1 MAYKFQLGLSSLSG
15 SLIQTGSFTLVD
27 DNKVERFT
35 IDRDTGDVS
44 GSGLTSLATINSNA
58 AIAATGSITAGT
70 SFIIG
75 SADLNETD
83 MEKLDG
89 ITNGTVAANKAVVVD
104 ASSDADG
111 FRNIDGTGDLTM
123 GTITMSGFTVDAD
136 GDVALKTLAVDDGST
151 IGCDSDTD
159 LMSLNSNLLTVNGT
173 TLQKGA
179 LSGSS
184 TIYGA
189 GNVSTSGNFA
199 ATGSMSSAGATITGT
214 SALATVTA
222 TTLSASSTL
231 QAVGAVT
238 FGSAMNVSGNMQ
250 VDGTVVNFPNV
261 GAASLDTGDLMLSL
275 DATSKDLQARTRANV
290 ITDFAGVMAGT
301 VTATGL
307 SDSSG
312 VLSID
317 IENLD
322 AEVIATGDK
331 IIFNDAGDNGL
342 HSETVDDLF
351 AKGMPLLAEAAMTV
365 ADDYVVFLDGGA
377 SGDGKKEK
385 WADLVALM
393 AGSGLSAT
401 DGVLSSEAAST
412 PVNLG
417 DAAGRLVE
425 GFNYSSV
432 DFTAARIWI
441 TPASPS
447 AGDKVIVK
455 APANADVFNLRVS
468 GGEGSKIDG
477 LDSVYLNSPSGSIT
491 MTYLGSDSWSIS

>member
-1 MAYKFQLGLSSLSG
+1 
-15 SLIQTGSFTLVD
+15 
-27 DNKVERFT
+27 
-35 IDRDTGDVS
+35 
-44 GSGLTSLATINSNA
+44 
-58 AIAATGSITAGT
+58 
-70 SFIIG
+70 
-75 SADLNETD
+75 
-83 MEKLDG
+83 
-89 ITNGTVAANKAVVVD
+89 
-104 ASSDADG
+104 
-111 FRNIDGTGDLTM
+111 
-123 GTITMSGFTVDAD
+123 
-136 GDVALKTLAVDDGST
+136 
-151 IGCDSDTD
+151 
-159 LMSLNSNLLTVNGT
+159 
-173 TLQKGA
+173 
-179 LSGSS
+179 
-184 TIYGA
+184 
-189 GNVSTSGNFA
+189 
-199 ATGSMSSAGATITGT
+199 
-214 SALATVTA
+214 
-222 TTLSASSTL
+222 
-231 QAVGAVT
+231 
-238 FGSAMNVSGNMQ
+238 
-250 VDGTVVNFPNV
+250 
-261 GAASLDTGDLMLSL
+261 MLSL
-275 DATSKDLQARTRANV
+275 DGTSKDLQARTRANV

-351 AKGMPLLAEAAMTV
+351 TKGMPLVTEATMTV
-365 ADDYVVFLDGGA
+365 ADDYIMFLDG
-377 SGDGKKEK
+377 SSTGDGKKEK

-455 APANADVFNLRVS
+455 APANADVYNLRVS